1 MPMFRRFVMHGIAG
15 GFALA
20 ACAVS
25 VPLSAQEPERP
36 PAATDSESATRAA
49 VPEVVIEEIPE
60 TEEPVDV
67 GARRAAMEEIIVI
80 APKPGERRLGDE
92 FDDPVRAKLL
102 KDFYRMQEVE
112 EESKWREAGA
122 KDTSSR
128 IQVGYDPR
136 DDYRMRN
143 EMALQDLSWEKTK
156 PATIFR
162 IEF

>member
-1 MPMFRRFVMHGIAG
+1 MPTFRRFVVPGIAS

-20 ACAVS
+20 AFAAGA
-25 VPLSAQEPERP
+25 PLSAQEPVERP
-36 PAATDSESATRAA
+36 PAASESNRATRTE
-49 VPEVVIEEIPE
+49 VREVVIEEIPE
-60 TEEPVDV
+60 TEEPADVD
-67 GARRAAMEEIIVI
+67 ARRAAMEEIIVI
-80 APKPGERRLGDE
+80 APRPGERRLDE
-92 FDDPVRAKLL
+92 FDDPVRTKLL
-102 KDFYRMQEVE
+102 KDFYRMQELE

-128 IQVGYDPR
+128 IRVGYDPR